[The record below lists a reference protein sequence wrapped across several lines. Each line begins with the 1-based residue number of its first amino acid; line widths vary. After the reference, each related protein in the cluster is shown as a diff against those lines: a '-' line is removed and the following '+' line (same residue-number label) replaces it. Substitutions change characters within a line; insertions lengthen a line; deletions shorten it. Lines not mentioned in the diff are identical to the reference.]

1 MDHGAIANIPGRS
14 GAAVI
19 PAVHEADLNFRG
31 LALDETRDT
40 NHPRGSMSNRTGRT
54 LMAALAAAI
63 ALLSAPAF
71 AATLPDDRTWLIRMV
86 ACKGNGVL
94 MEVFLPQSVVLAPH
108 GGMAAGATADGYYT
122 LDLTEL
128 NKGKVLEPVHVTMS
142 ADKKFVTVDQY
153 TRGLPHSPRRR
164 HRRFR
169 SPVRARRQ
177 VRSVPGAGPE
187 LRQMRRFTRR

>member
-1 MDHGAIANIPGRS
+1 
-14 GAAVI
+14 
-19 PAVHEADLNFRG
+19 
-31 LALDETRDT
+31 
-40 NHPRGSMSNRTGRT
+40 MSNRTGRT

-153 TRGLPHSPRRR
+153 TRGLPPTRIPLGGGTVDFD
-164 HRRFR
+164 HRFGLDAKCGPFR
-169 SPVRARRQ
+169 AQDPNY
-177 VRSVPGAGPE
+177 GK
-187 LRQMRRFTRR
+187 